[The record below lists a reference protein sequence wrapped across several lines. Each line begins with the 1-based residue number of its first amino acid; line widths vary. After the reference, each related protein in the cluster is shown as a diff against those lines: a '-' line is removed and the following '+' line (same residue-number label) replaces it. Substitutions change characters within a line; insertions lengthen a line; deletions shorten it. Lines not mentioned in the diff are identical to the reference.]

1 MGKQWL
7 SMSQE
12 EVKSFFEYDPAIG
25 KLRWIF
31 HPDMGVAWNGRNVGK
46 VAGSEDKRGYRQI
59 GVKGT
64 KYLAHRLTW
73 IYFNGDIP
81 EGLDIDH
88 INRTP
93 SDNRIENLRVATRKE
108 NIQNTKPRT
117 VANPSGYRGVLW
129 IEQCQRWRASIQVN
143 GKRKYLGHYKTAE
156 EAAAAYEK
164 ADQDLGGGF
173 QSRFDVKDAA

>member
-12 EVKSFFEYDPAIG
+12 EVKEFFEYDSQIG
-25 KLRWIF
+25 KLVWKF
-31 HPDMGVAWNGRNVGK
+31 HPEMGSAWNGRNVGK
-46 VAGSEDKRGYRQI
+46 VAGSESKRGYRQI
-59 GVKGT
+59 GLKGT

-93 SDNRIENLRVATRKE
+93 SDNRIENLRMATRRE
-108 NIQNTKPRT
+108 NIQNSKR
-117 VANPSGYRGVLW
+117 VFNNKSGFRGVCW
-129 IEQCQRWRASIQVN
+129 VEAMKAWRAQISIE
-143 GKRKYLGHYKTAE
+143 GKRIYLGHFKTAE
-156 EAAAAYEK
+156 EAGAAYEK
-164 ADQDLGGGF
+164 AARALNRDF
-173 QSRFDVKDAA
+173 QFRFDVKDAA